1 MLEAAHPQQRLALTL
16 IWLVPSL
23 WTVNYIVARLAPG
36 VIGPYMLALGRWAIA
51 GAVLVALCA
60 PELWRQRRHI
70 AQVWWQYLILGLLGM
85 FICGAWVYQGAR
97 STGAMNIALIYAASP
112 VMIALGAGLW
122 LGEAF
127 GRRQAVGVALALTGV
142 LHVIVRGHWAALAE
156 LQFVPGDAWV
166 LAATMSWAAFAL
178 LQKHW
183 PSPLGATARLAS
195 ICVAGVLLLLP
206 VALWEM
212 TQPGLMVW
220 NLQAL
225 WLVLVAAAVP
235 GLGAYW
241 IYGWAQRVVG
251 ASRVAVALYLG
262 PLYASG
268 AAWWML
274 GEPPGWHHLVGA
286 ALILPGVFLVTRAG
300 AAPVSAAAA
309 RRPQPVRS

>member
-1 MLEAAHPQQRLALTL
+1 MLERTHPQQRLALTL

-51 GAVLVALCA
+51 GIVLVALCA

-70 AQVWWQYLILGLLGM
+70 AQVWWQYLVLGLLGM

-127 GRRQAVGVALALTGV
+127 GRRQAVGVVLALAGV
-142 LHVIVRGHWAALAE
+142 LHVIVRGHWAALAD

-166 LAATMSWAAFAL
+166 LAATISWAAFAL

-183 PSPLGATARLAS
+183 PSPLGATARLAT
-195 ICVAGVLLLLP
+195 ICVGGVLLLLP

-212 TQPGLMVW
+212 TQPDLMVW
-220 NLQAL
+220 NSQAL

-286 ALILPGVFLVTRAG
+286 LLILPGVFLVTQAR
-300 AAPVSAAAA
+300 AAPVTPAVAKP
-309 RRPQPVRS
+309 PQPVRS

>member
-1 MLEAAHPQQRLALTL
+1 MSEAIHPQQRLAFTL

-36 VIGPYMLALGRWAIA
+36 VIGPYLLALGRWAIA

-60 PELWRQRRHI
+60 PELWRERRHI
-70 AQVWWQYLILGLLGM
+70 RQNAWQYLILGVLGM
-85 FICGAWVYQGAR
+85 LICGAWVYQGAR

-127 GRRQAVGVALALTGV
+127 GKRQAAGVALALAGV
-142 LHVIVRGHWAALAE
+142 LHVIVRGHWMALAD

-166 LAATMSWAAFAL
+166 LAATISWAAFAL

-183 PSPLGATARLAS
+183 PSPLGATARLAT
-195 ICVAGVLLLLP
+195 ICSFGVLSLLP
-206 VALWEM
+206 FAAWELTEPDM
-212 TQPGLMVW
+212 LVW
-220 NLQAL
+220 GPKAL
-225 WLVLVAAAVP
+225 WLVLAAAALP

-241 IYGWAQRVVG
+241 IYGWAQRIVG

-262 PLYASG
+262 PLYAAFG
-268 AAWWML
+268 AWWML
-274 GEPPGWHHLVGA
+274 GEPPGLHHLVGA
-286 ALILPGVFLVTRAG
+286 CLILPGVFLVTKSM
-300 AAPVSAAAA
+300 PVPATKVVVM
-309 RRPQPVRS
+309 QPLPDRS

>member
-1 MLEAAHPQQRLALTL
+1 MSDAPHSQQKLAFTL

-36 VIGPYMLALGRWAIA
+36 VVGPYMLALGRWAIA
-51 GAVLVALCA
+51 GVALVGLSA
-60 PELWRQRRHI
+60 PELWRGRQHI
-70 AQVWWQYLILGLLGM
+70 AQVWWQYLILGMLGM

-112 VMIALGAGLW
+112 VMIALGAALW

-127 GRRQAVGVALALTGV
+127 GKRQGLGVLLALAGV
-142 LHVIVRGHWAALAE
+142 LHVIVRGHWMALAE
-156 LQFVPGDAWV
+156 LQFVPGDGWV
-166 LAATMSWAAFAL
+166 LAATLSWAAFAL

-183 PSPLGATARLAS
+183 PSPLGATARLAA

-206 VALWEM
+206 VALWEL
-212 TQPGLMVW
+212 TQPGLMQW

-225 WLVLVAAAVP
+225 WLIVVAAVVP

-241 IYGWAQRVVG
+241 IYGWAQRIIG

-262 PLYASG
+262 PLYASVG
-268 AAWWML
+268 AWWML
-274 GEPPGWHHLVGA
+274 GEPPGLHHLVGA
-286 ALILPGVFLVTRAG
+286 ALILPGVFLVTQ
-300 AAPVSAAAA
+300 A
-309 RRPQPVRS
+309 RPAIIVTVATPPPPVRS

>member
-1 MLEAAHPQQRLALTL
+1 MSEAVHPQQRLAFTL

-60 PELWRQRRHI
+60 PELWRERRHI
-70 AQVWWQYLILGLLGM
+70 AERWGQYLILGILGM
-85 FICGAWVYQGAR
+85 LICGAWVYQGAR

-122 LGEAF
+122 LGESF
-127 GRRQAVGVALALTGV
+127 GKRQAAGVALALAGV
-142 LHVIVRGHWAALAE
+142 LHVIVRGHWTALADV
-156 LQFVPGDAWV
+156 QFVPGDAWV
-166 LAATMSWAAFAL
+166 LAATISWAAFAL

-183 PSPLGATARLAS
+183 PSPLSATARLAT
-195 ICVAGVLLLLP
+195 ICSFGVLSLLP
-206 VALWEM
+206 FAAWEL
-212 TQPGLMVW
+212 TEPGLLVW
-220 NLQAL
+220 GQQAL
-225 WLVLVAAAVP
+225 WLVLAAAVLP

-241 IYGWAQRVVG
+241 IYGWAQRIVG

-262 PLYASG
+262 PLYASFG
-268 AAWWML
+268 AWWML

-286 ALILPGVFLVTRAG
+286 ALILPGVFLVTKSLPKPATVV
-300 AAPVSAAAA
+300 AT
-309 RRPQPVRS
+309 QPLPNRS